1 MVDTTGMQERL
12 NRLLPGSK
20 SIPEQ
25 AVAGNYMTCFIIQ
38 FKQDSGDIN
47 SKETL
52 CLETTKAAINWIVAI

>member
-1 MVDTTGMQERL
+1 MNENINSLLTAYPLSKIEPKMVDTTGMQERL

-38 FKQDSGDIN
+38 FK
-47 SKETL
+47 
-52 CLETTKAAINWIVAI
+52 